1 MKPSRRVL
9 LLLCVLC
16 SIHMTAQSDFYFYKG
31 GKIPLTLNEDKV
43 VVSIPK
49 DAKDSKEMSERI
61 RANVQIP
68 CTARSDEFYIY
79 IILRSDLEKLRTLD
93 SWKEDSKFVIL
104 TPSYYTE
111 RNEEVYLSPYMT
123 VRLKKEEDTV
133 VLSSYVEQYKLQI
146 VRNSQLM
153 PLWYI
158 LCVTLETGKSP
169 LVCANEL
176 AESGDFAS
184 AQPDLMGTDY
194 LDFETPVKG
203 ISSAS
208 VGAPSFF
215 DLQGRRL
222 TGKPAKGVYI
232 EDGKKRVVK

>member
-1 MKPSRRVL
+1 MERKYLAL

-79 IILRSDLEKLRTLD
+79 MILRSDLEKLRTLD
-93 SWKEDSKFVIL
+93 FWEEDSKSVII

-123 VRLKKEEDTV
+123 VRLKKEEDTGL
-133 VLSSYVEQYKLQI
+133 LSSYVEQHKLQI

-153 PLWYI
+153 PLWYV

-169 LVCANEL
+169 LACANEL

-184 AQPDLMGTDY
+184 AEPDLMGTAY
-194 LDFETPVKG
+194 LDYETAVRS
-203 ISSAS
+203 IRTAS
-208 VGAPSFF
+208 VNAQSFF

-222 TGKPAKGVYI
+222 SGKPAKGVYI
-232 EDGKKRVVK
+232 ENGRKVLK